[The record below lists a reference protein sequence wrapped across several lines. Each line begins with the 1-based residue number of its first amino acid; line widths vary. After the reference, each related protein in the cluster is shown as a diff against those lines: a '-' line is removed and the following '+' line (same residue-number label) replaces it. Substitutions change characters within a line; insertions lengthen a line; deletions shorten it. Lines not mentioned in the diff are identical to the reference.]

1 MGNDV
6 PNIRMPA
13 IILQPLVENSIIHG
27 VGDVTEQGEII
38 IKLRRENERVNIHV
52 EDNGVG
58 MKAEQLEE
66 LLAEI
71 FDQDQVKKDE
81 GRIGLGLKNVY
92 RRLLAYYGTEL
103 RFSVESEEDCGTI
116 VTINIPV
123 EDIL

>member
-1 MGNDV
+1 MDPEEPSLSTFIDCTKIEPYISYDEICGIKTFNTINMIDDNESIV
-6 PNIRMPA
+6 FSEVN
-13 IILQPLVENSIIHG
+13 LDENYKLLTGSINVI
-27 VGDVTEQGEII
+27 T
-38 IKLRRENERVNIHV
+38 L
-52 EDNGVG
+52 
-58 MKAEQLEE
+58 
-66 LLAEI
+66 
-71 FDQDQVKKDE
+71 KKDE